1 MFVPHNHRLQLPS
14 ILTPRTQRTKK
25 SAEVQLN
32 RIKTYQNSCTAT
44 GSGFYSILY
53 HFPTFAWFGLNNTHW
68 LIKTIPRWDLE
79 SAHSHQEQ
87 TSGNKH
93 TSFASEWQVNTKKA
107 RILNN
112 VWIVKHRDTFKYMDI
127 GCAHKQPLLLVQGVS
142 YKTEILILETSS
154 SERLKWFL
162 RGMEFY
168 VPSYCNSKERV
179 QDLG

>member
-93 TSFASEWQVNTKKA
+93 TSFASEWQVNTKKQEYWTMCELWSIGTHLNTW
-107 RILNN
+107 ILD
-112 VWIVKHRDTFKYMDI
+112 V
-127 GCAHKQPLLLVQGVS
+127 
-142 YKTEILILETSS
+142 LISNLC
-154 SERLKWFL
+154 
-162 RGMEFY
+162 Y
-168 VPSYCNSKERV
+168 
-179 QDLG
+179 